1 MIVDNKAKP
10 SLDSNA
16 FQLDPINVRE
26 ISFRIPLE
34 LVKEFGDETRI
45 VIRHPWLIGIPIPE
59 RLRPEILK
67 GIKDFEAII
76 VPRQL

>member
-1 MIVDNKAKP
+1 MIVDTKVKSDPVACP
-10 SLDSNA
+10 
-16 FQLDPINVRE
+16 QDPISVRE
-26 ISFRIPLE
+26 ISFRIPIE
-34 LVKEFGDETRI
+34 LVKEFGEETRI

>member
-1 MIVDNKAKP
+1 MIVDTKVKSDP
-10 SLDSNA
+10 VA
-16 FQLDPINVRE
+16 FSQDPISVRE
-26 ISFRIPLE
+26 ISFRIPIE
-34 LVKEFGDETRI
+34 LVKEFGEETRI